1 MSIWSTSCPTTPRHP
16 ITHTHTHTNAYSVA
30 CTGAREAAGREQLA
44 FAEAGFFH
52 EPNVEVVEAAGDLL
66 AFLLGLLRIPKQY
79 AAQRAIGE
87 PHAAN
92 DHKTID

>member
-1 MSIWSTSCPTTPRHP
+1 MDVHLVDVLSNHAPTSN
-16 ITHTHTHTNAYSVA
+16 HTHTYKNAYSVA
-30 CTGAREAAGREQLA
+30 CTCAREAAGREQLA

-79 AAQRAIGE
+79 AALRAISE
-87 PHAAN
+87 PHAATV
-92 DHKTID
+92 HKTID